1 MANEDVDKTTKKSKQ
16 RIQVVKKDD
25 SSANDKMETLKQ
37 LNANK
42 NNNELLERVCQKST
56 TNI

>member
-1 MANEDVDKTTKKSKQ
+1 MYDMANEDVDKTTKKSKQ

-42 NNNELLERVCQKST
+42 KQQ
-56 TNI
+56 